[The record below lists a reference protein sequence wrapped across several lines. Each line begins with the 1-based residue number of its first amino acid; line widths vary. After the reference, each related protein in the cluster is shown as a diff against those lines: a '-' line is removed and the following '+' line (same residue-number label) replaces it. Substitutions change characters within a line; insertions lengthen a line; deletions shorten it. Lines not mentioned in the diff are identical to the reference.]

1 MSSGIG
7 SRSTR
12 HAHGM
17 KFFASPSE
25 MAMYSVRDL
34 VDDLVAVSRGA
45 CLVDRGTRD
54 VAWALLKRLAAEGV
68 VEAQMALRELNRA
81 GKRRN
86 NPRRATATIGDALR
100 IKRR

>member
-1 MSSGIG
+1 MD
-7 SRSTR
+7 
-12 HAHGM
+12 GM
-17 KFFASPSE
+17 AE
-25 MAMYSVRDL
+25 IVA
-34 VDDLVAVSRGA
+34 DLVAVSRGA
-45 CLVDRGTRD
+45 CLVDRATRD
-54 VAWALLKRLAAEGV
+54 VAWALLKRLAAEGL